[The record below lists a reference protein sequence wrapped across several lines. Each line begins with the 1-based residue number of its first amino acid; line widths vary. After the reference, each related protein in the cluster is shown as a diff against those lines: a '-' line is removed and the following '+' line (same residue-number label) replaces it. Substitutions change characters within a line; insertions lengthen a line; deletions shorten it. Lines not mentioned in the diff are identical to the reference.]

1 MRCELRADHTGNL
14 HPGAATKILGS
25 PERPKQAFHMP
36 WGTLGARVVSCCFTK
51 ACLTPSICVAH
62 NAASNCSADNLPRL
76 HQVNDLLAQFG
87 TIKQWWM
94 PTKRNY
100 ALVVYSTVAEARAAF
115 EAVDH
120 MSWPDK
126 LLANR

>member
-1 MRCELRADHTGNL
+1 MPSHCAARSTAVNCNANNLR
-14 HPGAATKILGS
+14 
-25 PERPKQAFHMP
+25 
-36 WGTLGARVVSCCFTK
+36 
-51 ACLTPSICVAH
+51 
-62 NAASNCSADNLPRL
+62 RL

-100 ALVVYSTVAEARAAF
+100 ALVVYSSVAEAQAAYV
-115 EAVDH
+115 AVDH
-120 MSWPDK
+120 MPWPDK